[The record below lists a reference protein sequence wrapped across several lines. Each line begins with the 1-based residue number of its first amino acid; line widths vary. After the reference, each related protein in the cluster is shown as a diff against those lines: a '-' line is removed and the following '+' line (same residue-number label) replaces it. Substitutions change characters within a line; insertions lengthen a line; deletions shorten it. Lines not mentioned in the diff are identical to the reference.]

1 MRHRM
6 IISASILTG
15 LLMASTGA
23 EAQLPGGMQTPGGM
37 SLPTGGFSKDSL
49 LKQAQ
54 ELVSDLTSM
63 KSNSKLAPAQAK
75 QADDLLPKAQSLTGE
90 LEKPKVEAAR
100 LPQLAA
106 NLSTLQKQVSVLK
119 GFMK

>member
-1 MRHRM
+1 M
-6 IISASILTG
+6 IIRASILAG
-15 LLMASTGA
+15 LLLASA
-23 EAQLPGGMQTPGGM
+23 AAQAQLPGGMQMPGGM

-63 KSNSKLAPAQAK
+63 KSSSKLAPAQAK
-75 QADDLLPKAQSLTGE
+75 QAEDLLPKAQSLTGE
-90 LEKPKVEAAR
+90 LEKPQVEAAL
-100 LPQLAA
+100 LPRLAA
-106 NLSTLQKQVSVLK
+106 DLSDLQKQVSVLK